1 MKLPYIE
8 PEVELFY
15 LSTEQNICSVSG
27 TNSGEDMGIGDPLNP
42 FSAPMFDNFDLL

>member
-8 PEVELFY
+8 PEVELIY

-27 TNSGEDMGIGDPLNP
+27 TNSGEDMEIGDPLNP
-42 FSAPMFDNFDLL
+42 FSSPVFDNFSIL